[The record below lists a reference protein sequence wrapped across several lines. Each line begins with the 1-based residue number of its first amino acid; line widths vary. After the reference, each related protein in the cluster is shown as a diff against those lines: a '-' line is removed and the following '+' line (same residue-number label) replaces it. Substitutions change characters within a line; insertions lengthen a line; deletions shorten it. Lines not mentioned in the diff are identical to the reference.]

1 MQTNKN
7 ENREAAQYKKMIE
20 TPVWKLIST
29 LAVPTIISMLITGI
43 YNMADTYFVSKLGT
57 EASAAVGIMFPVM
70 SIIQAFGFTLGMGS
84 ASLISRRL
92 GERKERDASIIAS
105 TAFFTAILV
114 GLCIAFFCTLFS
126 KSLMRIVGASET
138 ILPFAVQYGGVIFL
152 GAPFMCA
159 SFVLNNILRSEGK
172 AAFSMIA
179 LTSGGI
185 LNIFLDP
192 LFIFVFGLG
201 IRGAAIATIICQM
214 TSFGILLSFFIRK
227 KAICT
232 LKFNLAY
239 LPVEKTASDENK
251 RAFTGIVLWTIVCTG
266 FPSLC
271 RQGLS
276 SFATILLNRA
286 AGTYGN
292 DAAIAGMAIVTRV
305 VMLIASAM
313 IGIGQGFSPVCGY
326 NYGAK
331 HYDRVRQAFK
341 FTICSSFV
349 LLSIFSISIWLVA
362 PQLVQAIRNDP
373 EVVKIGATALKFQL
387 CLMPFHSV
395 IITTNMLMQ
404 STGHVKAATFLSCNR
419 QGVFFIPVILLLPPL
434 IGILGVEIT
443 QTIADALSS
452 LAAVPYIIWF
462 FKKLKAAE
470 ENLPQPSN

>member
-1 MQTNKN
+1 MSEN
-7 ENREAAQYKKMIE
+7 ESREAKQYKKMIE

-29 LAVPTIISMLITGI
+29 LAVPTVISMLITGI

-70 SIIQAFGFTLGMGS
+70 SIIQACGFTLGMGS
-84 ASLISRRL
+84 SSLISRRL
-92 GERKERDASIIAS
+92 GERKDKEASVIAS
-105 TAFFTAILV
+105 TSFFAAIFI
-114 GLCIAFFCTLFS
+114 GLCIAIVCTFFS
-126 KSLMRIVGASET
+126 SSLMRIVGASET
-138 ILPFAVQYGGVIFL
+138 ILPFATQYGGIIFI

-159 SFVLNNILRSEGK
+159 SFVLNNVLRSEGK
-172 AAFSMIA
+172 ANFSMIA

-192 LFIFVFGLG
+192 LFIFTFGLG
-201 IRGAAIATIICQM
+201 IRGAAIATILCQI
-214 TSFGILLSFFIRK
+214 TSFFILLSFFLRK
-227 KAICT
+227 KAICSIKLKLAFRKPET
-232 LKFNLAY
+232 LKSDSLN
-239 LPVEKTASDENK
+239 KTKELSGA
-251 RAFTGIVLWTIVCTG
+251 ILWSVICTG

-292 DAAIAGMAIVTRV
+292 DAAIAGMAIVTRI
-305 VMLIASAM
+305 VMLIASVM

-331 HYDRVRQAFK
+331 RYDRVKQAFT
-341 FTICSSFV
+341 FTITASFIM
-349 LLSIFSISIWLVA
+349 LGIFSGFIAIFA
-362 PQLVQAIRNDP
+362 NQIVQGIRNDP
-373 EVVKIGATALKFQL
+373 AVIKVGTTALRYQL

-434 IGILGVEIT
+434 IGILGVELA
-443 QTIADALSS
+443 QTIADGLST
-452 LAAVPYIIWF
+452 LAAIPYIFWF
-462 FKKLKAAE
+462 FKKINQSE
-470 ENLPQPSN
+470 

>member
-1 MQTNKN
+1 MAET
-7 ENREAAQYKKMIE
+7 ESREAKQFNKMIN

-70 SIIQAFGFTLGMGS
+70 SIIQACGFTLGMGS

-92 GERKERDASIIAS
+92 GERKDKEASVIAS
-105 TAFFTAILV
+105 TSFFTALLV
-114 GLCIAFFCTLFS
+114 GLTISIVCTIFIS
-126 KSLMRIVGASET
+126 GIMRIVGASET
-138 ILPFAVQYGGVIFL
+138 ILPFAINYGQFIFL

-159 SFVLNNILRSEGK
+159 SFVLNNVLRSEGK
-172 AAFSMIA
+172 ANFSMVA
-179 LTSGGI
+179 LCFGGI

-192 LFIFVFGLG
+192 LFIFTFGLG
-201 IRGAAIATIICQM
+201 IRGAAIATIICQIL
-214 TSFGILLSFFIRK
+214 SFSILLSFFVFK
-227 KAICT
+227 KSICT
-232 LKFNLAY
+232 IKISLAY
-239 LPVEKTASDENK
+239 RHSAEDLKKFSPA
-251 RAFTGIVLWTIVCTG
+251 ILWTVVCTG

-305 VMLIASAM
+305 VMLIASVM

-331 HYDRVRQAFK
+331 RYDRVKKAFA
-341 FTICSSFV
+341 FTIVASFIM
-349 LLSIFSISIWLVA
+349 LSVFSGFIAAFAEQI
-362 PQLVQAIRNDP
+362 VQGIRNDP
-373 EVVKIGATALKFQL
+373 AVVKVGTTALRFQL
-387 CLMPFHSV
+387 CLMPFHSI

-434 IGILGVEIT
+434 LGILGVELT
-443 QTIADALSS
+443 QTIADGLST
-452 LAAVPYIIWF
+452 LAAIPYIFWF
-462 FKKLKAAE
+462 FKKLPVTTEKI
-470 ENLPQPSN
+470 N

>member
-1 MQTNKN
+1 MSEK
-7 ENREAAQYKKMIE
+7 ESREAKQFNKMINK
-20 TPVWKLIST
+20 PVWKLIST

-70 SIIQAFGFTLGMGS
+70 SIIQACGFTLGMGS
-84 ASLISRRL
+84 SSLISRRL
-92 GERKERDASIIAS
+92 GERKEKEASVIAS

-114 GLCIAFFCTLFS
+114 GLCIAFVCTIFS
-126 KSLMRIVGASET
+126 SGIMRIVGASET
-138 ILPFAVQYGGVIFL
+138 ILPFAVQYGSVIFL

-159 SFVLNNILRSEGK
+159 SFVLNNVLRSEGK
-172 AAFSMIA
+172 ANFSMIA
-179 LTSGGI
+179 LTFGGI

-192 LFIFVFGLG
+192 LFIFTFGLG
-201 IRGAAIATIICQM
+201 IRGAAIATVICQII
-214 TSFGILLSFFIRK
+214 SFCILLSFFVFK
-227 KAICT
+227 KAICS
-232 LKFNLAY
+232 LRLSLAFRSVNNLSGGEG
-239 LPVEKTASDENK
+239 PDESS
-251 RAFTGIVLWTIVCTG
+251 ALCGAILWTIVCTG

-305 VMLIASAM
+305 VMLIASVM

-331 HYDRVRQAFK
+331 RYDRVKKAFA
-341 FTICSSFV
+341 FTVVSSFIM
-349 LLSIFSISIWLVA
+349 LGIFSGFIALFAKEI
-362 PQLVQAIRNDP
+362 VQGIRNDP
-373 EVVKIGATALKFQL
+373 DVVRVGTTALRYQL
-387 CLMPFHSV
+387 CLMPFHSI

-419 QGVFFIPVILLLPPL
+419 QGVFFIPIILLLPPL
-434 IGILGVEIT
+434 IGILGVELT
-443 QTIADALSS
+443 QTIADALST
-452 LAAVPYIIWF
+452 LAAIPYIFWF
-462 FKKLKAAE
+462 FKKLK
-470 ENLPQPSN
+470 

>member
-1 MQTNKN
+1 MSEN
-7 ENREAAQYKKMIE
+7 ESREAKQYKKMIE

-29 LAVPTIISMLITGI
+29 LAVPTVISMLITGI

-70 SIIQAFGFTLGMGS
+70 SIIQACGFTLGMGS
-84 ASLISRRL
+84 SSLISRRL
-92 GERKERDASIIAS
+92 GERKDKEASVIAS
-105 TAFFTAILV
+105 TSFFAAIFI
-114 GLCIAFFCTLFS
+114 GLCIAIVCTFFS
-126 KSLMRIVGASET
+126 SSLMRIVGASET
-138 ILPFAVQYGGVIFL
+138 ILPFATQYGGIIFI

-159 SFVLNNILRSEGK
+159 SFVLNNVLRSEGK
-172 AAFSMIA
+172 ANFSMIA

-192 LFIFVFGLG
+192 LFIFTFGLG
-201 IRGAAIATIICQM
+201 IRGAAIATILCQI
-214 TSFGILLSFFIRK
+214 TSFFILLSFFLRK
-227 KAICT
+227 KAICSIK
-232 LKFNLAY
+232 LKLAFRKPDTFESDS
-239 LPVEKTASDENK
+239 LNKTKALSG
-251 RAFTGIVLWTIVCTG
+251 AILWSVICTG

-271 RQGLS
+271 RQGLA

-292 DAAIAGMAIVTRV
+292 DAAIAGMAIVTRI
-305 VMLIASAM
+305 VMLIASVM

-331 HYDRVRQAFK
+331 RYDRVKQAFT
-341 FTICSSFV
+341 FTITASFIM
-349 LLSIFSISIWLVA
+349 LGIFSGFIAIFA
-362 PQLVQAIRNDP
+362 NQIVQGIRNDP
-373 EVVKIGATALKFQL
+373 AVIKVGTTALRYQL

-434 IGILGVEIT
+434 IGILGVELA
-443 QTIADALSS
+443 QTIADGLST
-452 LAAVPYIIWF
+452 LAAIPYIFWF
-462 FKKLKAAE
+462 FKKINQSE
-470 ENLPQPSN
+470 

>member
-1 MQTNKN
+1 
-7 ENREAAQYKKMIE
+7 MIE

-70 SIIQAFGFTLGMGS
+70 SIIQACGFTLGMGS

-105 TAFFTAILV
+105 TAFFSAILV
-114 GLCIAFFCTLFS
+114 GLFIAVVCTTFS
-126 KSLMRIVGASET
+126 SGIMRLVGASET
-138 ILPFAVQYGGVIFL
+138 ILPFAIQYGGIIFL

-159 SFVLNNILRSEGK
+159 SFVLNNVLRSEGK

-179 LTSGGI
+179 LSFGGI

-192 LFIFVFGLG
+192 IFIFTFGLG
-201 IRGAAIATIICQM
+201 IRGAAIATIICQI
-214 TSFGILLSFFIRK
+214 TSFGILLSFFITK
-227 KAICT
+227 KAICSIK
-232 LKFNLAY
+232 LKLAFIST
-239 LPVEKTASDENK
+239 ENSDTANENK
-251 RAFTGIVLWTIVCTG
+251 RKFTAVILWTVVCTG

-286 AGTYGN
+286 AGNYGS

-331 HYDRVRQAFK
+331 QYGRVRKAFS
-341 FTICSSFV
+341 FTIVASFCMLFV
-349 LLSIFSISIWLVA
+349 FSAVIWIFA

-373 EVVKIGATALKFQL
+373 DVVKVGATALKYQL

-419 QGVFFIPVILLLPPL
+419 QGIFFIPVILALPPL
-434 IGILGVEIT
+434 IGILGVELT
-443 QTIADALSS
+443 QTIADALST
-452 LAAVPYIIWF
+452 LAAIPYIVWF
-462 FKKLKAAE
+462 FKKLKE
-470 ENLPQPSN
+470 KELVENTK

>member
-1 MQTNKN
+1 MAEK
-7 ENREAAQYKKMIE
+7 ESREAAQYRKMIE

-70 SIIQAFGFTLGMGS
+70 SIIQACGFTLGMGS

-92 GERKERDASIIAS
+92 GERKEKEASIIAS

-114 GLCIAFFCTLFS
+114 GLCIAIFCTLFS
-126 KSLMRIVGASET
+126 SGIMRVVGASET

-172 AAFSMIA
+172 ASFSMVA

-192 LFIFVFGLG
+192 VFIFTFGFG
-201 IRGAAIATIICQM
+201 IRGAAVATVICQI
-214 TSFGILLSFFIRK
+214 TSFLILLSFFLRK
-227 KAICT
+227 KAVCS
-232 LKFNLAY
+232 LSLSLAY
-239 LPVEKTASDENK
+239 KPINTDEGNVS
-251 RAFTGIVLWTIVCTG
+251 TGLSFVILWTVICTG

-276 SFATILLNRA
+276 SIATILLNRA

-305 VMLIASAM
+305 VMLIASVM

-331 HYDRVRQAFK
+331 RYDRVRKAFA
-341 FTICSSFV
+341 FTVTASFIMLGIFSGV
-349 LLSIFSISIWLVA
+349 ISIFARDIVSG
-362 PQLVQAIRNDP
+362 IRNDP
-373 EVVKIGATALKFQL
+373 AVIKVGTTALRYQL
-387 CLMPFHSV
+387 CLMPFHSI

-434 IGILGVEIT
+434 IGILGVELT
-443 QTIADALSS
+443 QTIADALSAV
-452 LAAVPYIIWF
+452 AAVPYIFWF
-462 FKKLKAAE
+462 FRKLPAE
-470 ENLPQPSN
+470 NN